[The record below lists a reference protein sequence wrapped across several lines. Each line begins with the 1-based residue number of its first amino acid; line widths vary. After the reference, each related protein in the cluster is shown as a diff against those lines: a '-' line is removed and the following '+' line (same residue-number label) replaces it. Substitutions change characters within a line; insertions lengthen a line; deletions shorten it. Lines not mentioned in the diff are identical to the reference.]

1 MPYIG
6 QPPVSGD
13 TTKSFRLL
21 DNLASFTLSF
31 DATSSSVVD
40 TSANTL
46 TFANHRFVT
55 AQRVTYDDGGGT
67 AIGGLTD
74 GTAYFIIK
82 VDQNTI
88 QLASSASNANNG
100 TAISLSSGAVGSHT
114 LNLAFDGTNT
124 KFKATYA
131 NGTKAKISRAG
142 QLLISINGVLQQ
154 AQESST
160 PTLGFGL
167 DSDSTIVFSQAP
179 VSTDVLFGQIL
190 ADTITNFDTQDNTL
204 DVFTGDGSTTTF
216 NLSKKPASN
225 NDILVTLDGV
235 VQYPTTTSTSNA
247 YSVTE
252 STLTFTAAPAD
263 GVAIQVR
270 HIGFAGATSSAVT
283 GLYGRTG
290 NVTLSSSDD
299 DITVG
304 NVTAGIITATSFGSI
319 SGTTAS
325 FSGNVSVGGTLTY
338 EDVTNID
345 SVGLITARNG
355 VKFGT
360 SGTTVFGDS
369 NGIGIGTTNPS
380 YLVDAHTSS
389 GNAQLRVKSGGD
401 LAQIFLESTDTSGY
415 SQINFADADSSNIGM
430 LQYFHSD
437 NHMEFT
443 VNGSEAARF
452 DSSGR
457 LLIGTSSSRIGGLLQ
472 VESTGSSNDRL
483 HHLSHNTNTSESAV
497 LRLIKSRGTT
507 AGAVTAV
514 QNDDNL
520 GYLVFTGTDGTG
532 NIDGAYISGEVNG
545 TPATNNVPT
554 DLLFWTNSGAA
565 SPTERMRLNKN
576 GQLMI
581 NTTTKGVADADTLTL
596 ASGSSTGI
604 TIRSSTSG
612 NGNVFF
618 SDATS
623 GVAQYDGFIQYQHS
637 SQVLKFGTA
646 STEGMRLDSSGR
658 LLIGT
663 TTEGHPS
670 GDDLTLATTANTGLT
685 IRSGTSNYGAIFFSD
700 GTSGND
706 EYRGYIEYEHS
717 NNYIRFG
724 TNAAERMRIDSSGRL
739 LVNHTS
745 DTAPDGF
752 ESKIQTVGTDY
763 RGGSLSIRRDG
774 SNSSGPALVLT
785 KSRSSS
791 VGGNTVVQ
799 DGDSLGSVWFYG
811 ADGNDTNQ
819 AGAKIECQVDDTPG
833 SNDMPGRLVF
843 ATTTNATASPS
854 ERMRIT
860 NPGYLK
866 VSNSASYNDAGAA
879 YHEFVQSGSS
889 VNMLFRTTKSNTAA
903 TQVQFGVDRAA
914 TSAYWF
920 IQGVSSW
927 TGSADTEFY
936 IRGDGNAYADGS
948 WTGGGADYAEYFEW
962 SDGNTEAE
970 DRRGISVVLDGDKIR
985 EAVAG
990 EEPIG
995 VISGNPSVVGDGD
1008 VDRWKGKYLHDDYG
1022 SYVLDEDGYRQ
1033 LNPDY
1038 DSSVEYVQRE
1048 DRAEWDT
1055 VGLMGKLR
1063 VRKGQVTGT
1072 RWIKMRDVSNTVE
1085 EWLVR

>member
-40 TSANTL
+40 TTANTL

-55 AQRVTYDDGGGT
+55 AQRVTYADGGGT

-124 KFKATYA
+124 KFKATYG

-304 NVTAGIITATSFGSI
+304 NVTAGIITATSYGSI

-345 SVGLITARNG
+345 SVGLITARSG
-355 VKFGT
+355 VKFGA

-389 GNAQLRVKSGGD
+389 GNAQLRLKSGGD

-443 VNGSEAARF
+443 VNGSEAARI
-452 DSSGR
+452 DSSGRMGLGTASPDSYDGNSNNFVIANTSGNAGMSFVTSSTGDGTISWADGTSGNERYRGSIGYNHTNDKFTISTAASSAVTIDSSARMGLGVTSPDGTLTISATASNTPKIRLQSSSTDNDAALSSYADATGTYIALGSNYYLNSSGNGAVFDTNDRSAAILMDGRGSGSLQFLTANTGVAAEGMRLDSAGR
-457 LLIGTSSSRIGGLLQ
+457 LLIGTTTEGVSGGDQLTIAASAHAGMSIRAGTSSR
-472 VESTGSSNDRL
+472 SSIYM
-483 HHLSHNTNTSESAV
+483 S
-497 LRLIKSRGTT
+497 
-507 AGAVTAV
+507 
-514 QNDDNL
+514 
-520 GYLVFTGTDGTG
+520 DGT
-532 NIDGAYISGEVNG
+532 
-545 TPATNNVPT
+545 
-554 DLLFWTNSGAA
+554 SGADEYRGYIEYDHA
-565 SPTERMRLNKN
+565 SNYMR
-576 GQLMI
+576 
-581 NTTTKGVADADTLTL
+581 
-596 ASGSSTGI
+596 
-604 TIRSSTSG
+604 
-612 NGNVFF
+612 
-618 SDATS
+618 
-623 GVAQYDGFIQYQHS
+623 
-637 SQVLKFGTA
+637 FGTNA
-646 STEGMRLDSSGR
+646 GEQMRLDSSGR
-658 LLIGT
+658 LLINDT
-663 TTEGHPS
+663 S
-670 GDDLTLATTANTGLT
+670 ATTDAFLQINGNVSGQEAFFELNRTDDPASGQNIGIIEFTQVSTRNAARLIT
-685 IRSGTSNYGAIFFSD
+685 RRDGGSWGAASLPTRFEFHVCDNGSNSATERVRITRSGQLNVFTSGTSGIQARNSTAA
-700 GTSGND
+700 GTTHAPFIGRHSATTTLNGTVSFKVFTNGNVQNT
-706 EYRGYIEYEHS
+706 
-717 NNYIRFG
+717 NNSY
-724 TNAAERMRIDSSGRL
+724 
-739 LVNHTS
+739 
-745 DTAPDGF
+745 
-752 ESKIQTVGTDY
+752 
-763 RGGSLSIRRDG
+763 GSLSDIKLKENIVDAASQWEDIKGIRIRKYNFKEETG
-774 SNSSGPALVLT
+774 HETFTQLGVVAQEVETVSPGLVYET
-785 KSRSSS
+785 P
-791 VGGNTVVQ
+791 
-799 DGDSLGSVWFYG
+799 
-811 ADGNDTNQ
+811 DTDN
-819 AGAKIECQVDDTPG
+819 
-833 SNDMPGRLVF
+833 
-843 ATTTNATASPS
+843 
-854 ERMRIT
+854 
-860 NPGYLK
+860 
-866 VSNSASYNDAGAA
+866 
-879 YHEFVQSGSS
+879 
-889 VNMLFRTTKSNTAA
+889 
-903 TQVQFGVDRAA
+903 
-914 TSAYWF
+914 
-920 IQGVSSW
+920 
-927 TGSADTEFY
+927 
-936 IRGDGNAYADGS
+936 DGNALETVTKNVNYSVLYIKAVKALQEAQ
-948 WTGGGADYAEYFEW
+948 TRIETLETQQ
-962 SDGNTEAE
+962 SDLLT
-970 DRRGISVVLDGDKIR
+970 R
-985 EAVAG
+985 VAALEG
-990 EEPIG
+990 
-995 VISGNPSVVGDGD
+995 
-1008 VDRWKGKYLHDDYG
+1008 
-1022 SYVLDEDGYRQ
+1022 
-1033 LNPDY
+1033 
-1038 DSSVEYVQRE
+1038 
-1048 DRAEWDT
+1048 
-1055 VGLMGKLR
+1055 
-1063 VRKGQVTGT
+1063 
-1072 RWIKMRDVSNTVE
+1072 
-1085 EWLVR
+1085 

>member
-55 AQRVTYDDGGGT
+55 AQRVTYSDGGGT

-88 QLASSASNANNG
+88 QLAETASNANNG

-204 DVFTGDGSTTTF
+204 DVFTGDGSTVNF

-304 NVTAGIITATSFGSI
+304 NVTAGIITATSYGSI

-325 FSGNVSVGGTLTY
+325 FSGNVSIGGTLTY

-345 SVGLITARNG
+345 AVGLITARSG

-360 SGTTVFGDS
+360 SGPTVIGDS
-369 NGIGIGTTNPS
+369 TGIGVGTVTANAEFHVGPSGTNTRIRLTNDNTGP
-380 YLVDAHTSS
+380 T
-389 GNAQLRVKSGGD
+389 GGD
-401 LAQIFLESTDTSGY
+401 GFQLSIDANQNAYVYSWENANLIFGT
-415 SQINFADADSSNIGM
+415 NN
-430 LQYFHSD
+430 
-437 NHMEFT
+437 
-443 VNGSEAARF
+443 SEAARF

-457 LLIGTSSSRIGGLLQ
+457 LLIGTTSSRIGGLLQ

-565 SPTERMRLNKN
+565 SPTERMRLDKN
-576 GQLMI
+576 GQLML
-581 NTTTKGVADADTLTL
+581 NTTTPGVADADELTL
-596 ASGSSTGI
+596 ASGSSTGM
-604 TIRSSTSG
+604 TIRSSSSG

-618 SDATS
+618 SDTTS
-623 GVAQYDGFIQYQHS
+623 GTGQYDGFIQYQHA
-637 SQVLKFGTA
+637 SQTLKFGVGA
-646 STEGMRLDSSGR
+646 S
-658 LLIGT
+658 
-663 TTEGHPS
+663 
-670 GDDLTLATTANTGLT
+670 
-685 IRSGTSNYGAIFFSD
+685 
-700 GTSGND
+700 
-706 EYRGYIEYEHS
+706 
-717 NNYIRFG
+717 
-724 TNAAERMRIDSSGRL
+724 ERMRIDSSGRL
-739 LVNHTS
+739 LLGTTDVGDGGADDLNIATS
-745 DTAPDGF
+745 SNTGITIR
-752 ESKIQTVGTDY
+752 SGT
-763 RGGSLSIRRDG
+763 
-774 SNSSGPALVLT
+774 
-785 KSRSSS
+785 SS
-791 VGGNTVVQ
+791 VGNVY
-799 DGDSLGSVWFYG
+799 F
-811 ADGNDTNQ
+811 ADGTSGDDRYRGYIQYNHSTNYL
-819 AGAKIECQVDDTPG
+819 ALG
-833 SNDMPGRLVF
+833 
-843 ATTTNATASPS
+843 TNASEVMRLTSAGFLGLNTSSPATDLH
-854 ERMRIT
+854 I
-860 NPGYLK
+860 
-866 VSNSASYNDAGAA
+866 
-879 YHEFVQSGSS
+879 SGSS
-889 VNMLFRTTKSNTAA
+889 PHIDLGPQGSNLSKIGFSALNLYLGTTSSGGEFFFKNNIGSTDHPQSSGTVLAKITSSGELLVGKTAS
-903 TQVQFGVDRAA
+903 GVAN
-914 TSAYWF
+914 
-920 IQGVSSW
+920 
-927 TGSADTEFY
+927 
-936 IRGDGNAYADGS
+936 RGGELRDGD
-948 WTGGGADYAEYFEW
+948 ADYAVVATANSHIPCIVNRNT
-962 SDGNTEAE
+962 SDGGLIRFRQDNTTVG
-970 DRRGISVVLDGDKIR
+970 DISVSGSTVTYGGGHLARWSQLAGGAERIEILRGSVLSNLDEMCEWGDEDNEQLNRMKVSDVEGDINVSGVFQAWDDDDDTYTNDFYCAMTGDFVIR
-985 EAVAG
+985 IAS
-990 EEPIG
+990 G
-995 VISGNPSVVGDGD
+995 VTVQRGNLLMSAGDGTAKPQGD
-1008 VDRWKGKYLHDDYG
+1008 GYIQDKTIAKVTSTTVSTTYSDG
-1022 SYVLDEDGYRQ
+1022 SYCVPCVLM
-1033 LNPDY
+1033 
-1038 DSSVEYVQRE
+1038 
-1048 DRAEWDT
+1048 AC
-1055 VGLMGKLR
+1055 
-1063 VRKGQVTGT
+1063 
-1072 RWIKMRDVSNTVE
+1072 
-1085 EWLVR
+1085 